1 MAAQLLAHDGPLNLA
16 LRSFVLMGLAW
27 GAAAACR
34 RRPAAVEHHVW
45 TLGFCGC
52 LLAPIVTLLAPHW
65 SLPLLPPASAAAP
78 VAAAAPH
85 ARPAATV
92 ARSYAGN
99 APMHF
104 EAPAMVRQVNRPQP
118 AQHTI
123 AAPRSAA
130 VEAERWTWPAAATW
144 WLMIWCAGAA
154 VGVLW
159 HAWHA
164 IAVRQALKSCPAIES
179 ESWYALRDAAAR
191 QLGLRKAVRLLTH
204 ADAVSPMVAG
214 LWPPTVVLPRDADH
228 WSAERKNQVLLHEL
242 AHVVRGDVLTQ
253 SIASLACALYW
264 FNPLSWR
271 GAARMKQLREL
282 ACDDV
287 VLKHTA
293 DPTRYAQTLLEVAKQ
308 YRCRQRICAVA
319 MARTPDVESRIRA
332 ILDATRRRASLS
344 KRSAA
349 IIGAAALAVSAV
361 VGAMQLVSRAAEQD
375 RPPVPQKPVPQK
387 PAEQAP
393 KKEPA
398 ELRKMT
404 IRVRDEQ
411 GRPLAGANVH
421 ASVWEIEPTK
431 KRFPN
436 RDYTTD
442 EKGVA
447 EIELPRRL
455 RILRIWPDKAGFVP
469 LFVNFAEGTH
479 EDGRLIPDAYEFT
492 LKAGR
497 RLSGLVVDEDG
508 KPIAGARVQ
517 VSVKVDEPAWG
528 VNPKP
533 IISMW
538 LEDAAITGEDGRWE
552 ITNAPAEKENPD
564 YEFRLQV
571 THPEFAGD
579 TSWGGLQQAQGIT
592 TEQLRA
598 GTAKLSLN
606 RGVSISGTITGPDGK
621 PVTKGLVVFNDEPYS
636 AEGVNE
642 TQIDESGRYET
653 KRLAPGKYP
662 ITVLAPGFAP
672 ERRIVEAKQSRKHA
686 DFQLEAGRPLK
697 IQIVD
702 PSGKPVSNAYVR
714 IENWRGTEAIYND
727 QHPNVPDSGIPRN
740 ADENGIYAWDWAP
753 ADAVA
758 YRIRAEGYDVKEV
771 TLVAKSEPH
780 RVELASAITIFGKV
794 VDAESGQPV
803 ERFRVVPVKA
813 FRPDFYSTD
822 FQDSSVAEGKDGRYK
837 IEINSH
843 GQTGNRFRVR
853 IEAAGYRTALGQK
866 SLAVGDAPLEEDFKL
881 EKAPALRG
889 TVLTPNGEPAGS
901 FTVAVGTPTVATRF
915 RLEGAETS
923 FGIGFDV
930 SGRNTFELP
939 ATFEPSRIR
948 VFNDSGFAE
957 VLRQGDEPIGTI
969 VLQPWASVSGRLVQD
984 GKPISNEGIY
994 FHPLAER
1001 ALTEARFQDSFT
1013 AKTDLDGRFHF
1024 DRLPPMSGTV
1034 RAYLGP
1040 WQDSVLT
1047 ASKSV
1052 PLVLKP
1058 GDRQE
1063 VMLGG
1068 EGATIVGRVVATG
1081 RNNDA
1086 LSKNWSLNYLVS
1098 RSRGVGYPRDA
1109 EPLSFDYSGPVQPS
1123 WLRRPDFGNWRST
1136 RENYFVKLA
1145 EDGRLRISGVG
1156 PGTYDLVIQL
1166 YEQPSG
1172 CLVET
1177 IGEKV
1182 VPVTITADQAA
1193 AGEVALGDIEA
1204 ACRIG
1209 PRVGSDMRAFKFTDA
1224 EGRVRLVNEMNG
1236 RHVLFHV
1243 WASWCKPCLA
1253 IMPELKAAVDRHAA
1267 DPLTVV
1273 GLNIDQD
1280 AAAAR
1285 EFAQN
1290 GGWSWAQNYLG
1301 DDSDLMR
1308 QLGVSSVPA
1317 YYLIGPDGKL
1327 VGSSNAWK
1335 EIDKLLSAEVR

>member
-1 MAAQLLAHDGPLNLA
+1 MAAQLLAHDWPLNLA

-27 GAAAACR
+27 GAAVACR

-45 TLGFCGC
+45 ALGFCGC

-65 SLPLLPPASAAAP
+65 SLPLLPPAGAAP
-78 VAAAAPH
+78 VAAAPI
-85 ARPAATV
+85 ARPAATA
-92 ARSYAGN
+92 ARSYADN
-99 APMHF
+99 IQMQLERPAPVT
-104 EAPAMVRQVNRPQP
+104 ANQARRVQPAMQ
-118 AQHTI
+118 AI

-130 VEAERWTWPAAATW
+130 VEAEGWAWPAPATW
-144 WLMIWCAGAA
+144 LLMIWCAGAA

-159 HAWHA
+159 QAWHA
-164 IAVRQALKSCPAIES
+164 LAVRLALRRCPAIES
-179 ESWYALRDAAAR
+179 ESWHAIRDAAAR
-191 QLGLRKAVRLLTH
+191 QLGLRKPVRLLSH

-214 LWPPTVVLPRDADH
+214 LWPPTVLLPRDAEH

-242 AHVVRGDVLTQ
+242 AHVERGDVLTQ
-253 SIASLACALYW
+253 LIAGLACAAYW
-264 FNPLSWR
+264 FNPLTWR

-293 DPTRYAQTLLEVAKQ
+293 DPTHYAQTLLEVAKE
-308 YRCRQRICAVA
+308 YRCRRRICAVA
-319 MARTPDVESRIRA
+319 MARTPDVERRIRA

-349 IIGAAALAVSAV
+349 IIGAAALVVSAA
-361 VGAMQLVSRAAEQD
+361 VGAMQLVSRADEQEQA
-375 RPPVPQKPVPQK
+375 PAPKKPV
-387 PAEQAP
+387 EESP

-398 ELRKMT
+398 DLRKMT

-411 GRPLAGANVH
+411 GLPLSGANVL
-421 ASVWEIEPTK
+421 ASVWEIEPGK

-436 RDYTTD
+436 RDYTTN
-442 EKGVA
+442 EKGEA

-455 RILRIWPDKAGFVP
+455 RILRIWPSKTGFVP

-492 LKAGR
+492 LKAGH
-497 RLSGLVVDEDG
+497 RLSGFVVDEDG
-508 KPIAGARVQ
+508 KPIAKASVQ
-517 VSVKVDEPAWG
+517 VSVKVNEPAGG
-528 VNPKP
+528 VTPKP

-538 LEDAAITGEDGRWE
+538 LAEGTDAAITGEDGRWE
-552 ITNAPAEKENPD
+552 ITNAPEEKENPD
-564 YEFRLQV
+564 YEFSLQV

-579 TSWGGLQQAQGIT
+579 TRWGGLQEAQGIT
-592 TEQLRA
+592 TDQLRA

-606 RGVSISGTITGPDGK
+606 RGVSISGAITGPDGK
-621 PVTKGLVVFNDEPYS
+621 PVTKGLVIFNDRPYW
-636 AEGVNE
+636 AQGVNE
-642 TQIDESGRYET
+642 TQIDELGRYET

-672 ERRIVEAKQSRKHA
+672 ERRIVEAKQSQEHA

-702 PSGKPVSNAYVR
+702 PSGKPVPKAYVQ
-714 IENWRGTEAIYND
+714 IGEWRGTEAIYNHK
-727 QHPNVPDSGIPRN
+727 HPNVPDSGIPRS

-758 YRIRAEGYDVKEV
+758 YLIGAEGYDVKQV
-771 TLVAKSEPH
+771 TLIAKDEPH
-780 RVELASAITIFGKV
+780 RVQLASAIKISGKV

-803 ERFRVVPVKA
+803 ERFRVIPVKA

-822 FQDSSVAEGKDGRYK
+822 FQDSSVAEGKGGQYE
-837 IEINSH
+837 IEID
-843 GQTGNRFRVR
+843 GYGEEGNRYRVR
-853 IEAAGYRTALGQK
+853 IEADGYRTALGQK
-866 SLAVGDAPLEEDFKL
+866 SLAAGDAPLEEDFKL

-889 TVLTPNGEPAGS
+889 TVLEPTGRPAGS
-901 FTVAVGTPTVATRF
+901 FTVAVGTPTTAPHF
-915 RLEGAETS
+915 RLDRPETN
-923 FGIGFDV
+923 FGIALDV
-930 SGRNTFELP
+930 RENNSFELP

-948 VFNDSGFAE
+948 VYNDSGFAE
-957 VLRQGDEPIGTI
+957 ILRQPDEPIGTI
-969 VLQPWASVSGRLVQD
+969 VLQPWASVSGRLVQE
-984 GKPISNEGIY
+984 GKPIPNEWIY

-1034 RAYLGP
+1034 RALLGP
-1040 WQDSVLT
+1040 WRDSVLT
-1047 ASKSV
+1047 SSKAV
-1052 PLVLKP
+1052 PLDLKP

-1098 RSRGVGYPRDA
+1098 RSGGVDYPRDA
-1109 EPLSFDYSGPVQPS
+1109 EPLSFAFSGAIQPS
-1123 WLRRPDFGNWRST
+1123 WLRQPDFGNWRAT

-1145 EDGRLRISGVG
+1145 EDGRLRICGVG

-1182 VPVTITADQAA
+1182 VPVTITIDQAA
-1193 AGEVALGDIEA
+1193 AGEVALGNIEVP
-1204 ACRIG
+1204 CRIG
-1209 PRVGSDMRAFKFTDA
+1209 PRLGSDMRAFKFTDA
-1224 EGRVRLVNEMNG
+1224 EGRVRLVDEMNG

-1243 WASWCKPCLA
+1243 WASWCKPCLTT
-1253 IMPELKAAVDRHAA
+1253 MPALKAAVDRHAA

-1273 GLNIDQD
+1273 GLNIDKD

-1285 EFAQN
+1285 ALSQN

-1327 VGSSNAWK
+1327 VGSSNAW
-1335 EIDKLLSAEVR
+1335 EDIDKLLSAEVR